1 MIRPYLDDHTGF
13 ARSHEV
19 SAVRLQALCEAYADD
34 VEVGLPLV
42 VEDDGN
48 GALVLDGHH
57 RIAAQEARGEGAIT
71 CWTVSLE
78 DWEGLL
84 SQHFGGEVPERLC
97 EVDDYVEGY
106 ALCPR
111 DGVALMSPSTNE
123 EEA

>member
-13 ARSHEV
+13 ARSHAVEV
-19 SAVRLQALCEAYADD
+19 SRLQALCEAYAGG

-48 GALVLDGHH
+48 GARILDGHH
-57 RIAAQEARGEGAIT
+57 RIAAQEELWEGAIT

-78 DWEGLL
+78 DWEGLI
-84 SQHFGGEVPERLC
+84 SRHFGGSVPERLC